1 MSKTLQEARPA
12 RARRQDE
19 LFVWAVALATVGALL
34 WAAASGVDLLSF
46 AMAALLLVLGGTLAL
61 FTLAFVL
68 HALRGR

>member
-1 MSKTLQEARPA
+1 M
-12 RARRQDE
+12 
-19 LFVWAVALATVGALL
+19 FVWAVALATVGALL